1 MDLFDTLLKLIYQS
15 GLVLPE
21 LSAFDVPFFFF
32 FKLGMR
38 LKNWKDGNGR
48 SLDCGE
54 EEDGSNDSLGP
65 SCLLAKWAIACSS
78 AIREEE
84 AGSFRLKD
92 TFDRT
97 QRRPTSSLPS
107 LAEAAAPV
115 CSYFRC
121 LLLCTFASTAN
132 TSPGCWPWPGTLFSQ
147 FTLLGKS
154 DPPGQHAAGCWRLIV
169 IFTAFVTLC
178 CAWSCFLL
186 QERLVCCDGEGRLA
200 SAPVHRLQGSA
211 QEMVNDFLGQ
221 PTGEGG
227 SLLICICI
235 YIYIFK
241 LTQRF
246 LFEVGTLQTVFGCCP
261 GFENQKGN
269 QLLNKLITLYS
280 DPNAL

>member
-1 MDLFDTLLKLIYQS
+1 
-15 GLVLPE
+15 
-21 LSAFDVPFFFF
+21 
-32 FKLGMR
+32 MR

-54 EEDGSNDSLGP
+54 EEDGRNDSLGP

-121 LLLCTFASTAN
+121 LLLCTFAGTAN
-132 TSPGCWPWPGTLFSQ
+132 TSPACWPWPGTFFRQ

-200 SAPVHRLQGSA
+200 SAPVHRLQGSG

-235 YIYIFK
+235 YIYFQTHAEVSLWSRNSPNSLWLLPWVWESERESAAEQTDYIIQWP
-241 LTQRF
+241 QRSIKNSDYI
-246 LFEVGTLQTVFGCCP
+246 LNSQENKTL
-261 GFENQKGN
+261 
-269 QLLNKLITLYS
+269 
-280 DPNAL
+280 